1 MQKLSILH
9 TENSTGWGGQEI
21 RILTEAAGMIA
32 RGHKVVLVTPPE
44 AEIAPAA
51 VKRGIPTVTP
61 PMAWKNWEGFRAM
74 RAYLKEHGTSLMSST
89 RTALPIAGW

>member
-1 MQKLSILH
+1 MTDKKLSILH
-9 TENSTGWGGQEI
+9 TESSTGWGGQEI

-61 PMAWKNWEGFRAM
+61 HIAWKNWEGYCAM
-74 RAYLKEHGTSLMSST
+74 RA
-89 RTALPIAGW
+89 